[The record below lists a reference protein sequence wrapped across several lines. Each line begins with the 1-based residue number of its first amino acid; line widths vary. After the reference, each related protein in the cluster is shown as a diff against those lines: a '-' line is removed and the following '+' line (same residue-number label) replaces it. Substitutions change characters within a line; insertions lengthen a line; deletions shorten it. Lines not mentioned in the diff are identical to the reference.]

1 MSALRVRVVSPVTP
15 RSILVLA
22 VTTAVS
28 ALVEEMEA
36 EPLSALTVREV
47 VEMEPV
53 EVTSVSACR
62 VTSVAAVSD
71 PVTETLA
78 VSEVSWMLEVS
89 EVTEPEAVRVPVEE
103 TSYVVPA
110 ELELERVAEP
120 LVTSALT

>member
-1 MSALRVRVVSPVTP
+1 MSVFNVSVVSPETL

-53 EVTSVSACR
+53 EVTSV
-62 VTSVAAVSD
+62 AAERE
-71 PVTETLA
+71 PVIETLA
-78 VSEVSWMLEVS
+78 VSEVSWILAVS
-89 EVTEPEAVRVPVEE
+89 EVTEPSAVRVPVEV
-103 TSYVVPA
+103 TSKVVLA